1 MLAVQIAMWRL
12 IMLMAVRSPSYEF
25 AHWRRRAAPVLEHT
39 DGTHALLCASEEMHG
54 IMCECVQRLMQPRPT
69 PESVV
74 CADVCVRGFACVS
87 LCEWACMQVCVCVCG
102 WVSAVCV

>member
-1 MLAVQIAMWRL
+1 MLAVQIKMCCL

-39 DGTHALLCASEEMHG
+39 DSTNALCCASAEMHG

-74 CADVCVRGFACVS
+74 CADVCVCVFACVF
-87 LCEWACMQVCVCVCG
+87 LCE
-102 WVSAVCV
+102 